1 MQLRTLYQIGQPPIN
16 KQTNKLVKN
25 KQEEYKMTR
34 THYQEFK
41 SNLNKVLKVLPY
53 IFNLSEFSGFE
64 YDYVI
69 ANYETGEV
77 TTGDLGDNRDDHEID
92 WIKVW
97 NTELENYKSE
107 TLKDIKTYLTD
118 GYKEYH
124 GIEK

>member
-34 THYQEFK
+34 THYEEFK

-64 YDYVI
+64 YDNVI